1 MTTITKEDL
10 KGVATVGYEP
20 LGFVNN
26 LYGYAP
32 HHRPIFG
39 RFSIQQMLEDPRICF
54 GLELIK
60 GPIHTST
67 HFFTEEESEN
77 PSVHKWVIASDIAF
91 PYTIKSNNPEVAE
104 FVTKSLKRF
113 WQVGAVKALKAIE
126 WGYSACEVIYKESEV
141 DGRSKRIYF
150 DNLKDFDSRDCIAI
164 TVNGGI
170 VGCEL
175 NSRLIK
181 NFYIGIPKVLWHV
194 HQREQDRFYGK
205 SRLFGAYAP
214 WWETWTEGGAR
225 DVRRLWFYRNSFGG
239 GNMYY
244 PPGYTQLDGGSKIS
258 NRDLAI
264 EMLAK
269 LRTGGYMVFPNQD
282 GPGGKPLW
290 AYEPPSAA
298 ATPQGLLEYVTQLSD
313 EELEGL
319 GIPPEVVKSGS
330 AGLGSATGRMIP
342 LVAFHSSLRKT
353 VDYLIADF
361 STQVLDYLIQLN
373 FRKKYDFEVVPLVP
387 ILGYDEQAQAAQML
401 QGMAGQAGPQMSENA
416 GNKPSSQEKTPAT
429 KKPTAEA
436 KQDMKTA
443 E

>member
-1 MTTITKEDL
+1 MTEITKEDL
-10 KGVATVGYEP
+10 KGVETVGYEP

-67 HFFTEEESEN
+67 HFFTEEESTN

-91 PYTIKSNNPEVAE
+91 PYVVNSNNKEVAD
-104 FVTKSLKRF
+104 FITKSLKRF
-113 WQVGAVKALKAIE
+113 WQVGAIKALKAIE
-126 WGYSACEVIYKESEV
+126 WGYSACEVMYRESEV
-141 DGRSKRIYF
+141 DGRSKKLYF
-150 DNLKDFDSRDCIAI
+150 DNLKDFDSRDCTAI
-164 TVNGGI
+164 TVNGGL

-175 NSRLIK
+175 NSRQIK
-181 NFYIGIPKVLWHV
+181 NFYLGIPKVLWHV
-194 HQREQDRFYGK
+194 HQREQERFYGK

-214 WWETWTEGGAR
+214 WWEIWTEGGAR

-290 AYEPPSAA
+290 VYDPPSSA
-298 ATPQGLLEYVTQLSD
+298 ATPQGLLEYVIQLSD

-342 LVAFHSSLRKT
+342 LVAFHSSLRKI
-353 VDYLIADF
+353 VDYLISDF
-361 STQVLDYLIQLN
+361 CTQVLDYLIELN
-373 FRKKYDFEVVPLVP
+373 YRKKFDYEVVPLVP
-387 ILGYDEQAQAAQML
+387 ILGYEEPIDKMAEQL
-401 QGMAGQAGPQMSENA
+401 GEAGGENPMK
-416 GNKPSSQEKTPAT
+416 KPSSQEKEP
-429 KKPTAEA
+429 KKVAPTAQIKKDLQTKE
-436 KQDMKTA
+436 
-443 E
+443 